1 MTAIQMPAP
10 RPVPLTPA
18 AVAAPLAEPTLAL
31 RHVSKVYRDGDTEIT
46 ALHSTTFEVRP
57 GELVAV
63 NGPSGS
69 GKSTLLSIA
78 GALLRPTTG
87 QVLIAGQDVTRLS
100 ERELPAFRLQ
110 HIGFVLQSSNLIP
123 YLTVREQLTLVPR
136 LAHADMR
143 QAAAQAD
150 DLLRVLGL
158 EARAGHYPDALSG
171 GQKQRVAIA
180 RALMNNPGL
189 ILADEPTAS
198 LDGARGREVVQMLA
212 DEVRTHQKAGVMVTH
227 DERVLDLCD
236 RVVTMVDGQ
245 LRG

>member
-18 AVAAPLAEPTLAL
+18 AVAAPLAEPTLAV

-150 DLLRVLGL
+150 DLCAFWASKPVLGTI
-158 EARAGHYPDALSG
+158 P
-171 GQKQRVAIA
+171 
-180 RALMNNPGL
+180 MP
-189 ILADEPTAS
+189 
-198 LDGARGREVVQMLA
+198 
-212 DEVRTHQKAGVMVTH
+212 
-227 DERVLDLCD
+227 
-236 RVVTMVDGQ
+236 
-245 LRG
+245 

>member
-1 MTAIQMPAP
+1 MTALQMPA
-10 RPVPLTPA
+10 THPA
-18 AVAAPLAEPTLAL
+18 PPTSPAVTALPTLAL
-31 RHVSKVYRDGDTEIT
+31 RDVSKVYHDGDTEIT
-46 ALHSTTFEVRP
+46 ALHPTTFEVRP

-78 GALLRPTTG
+78 GALLRPSTG
-87 QVLIAGQDVTRLS
+87 QALIAGQDVTRLS
-100 ERELPAFRLQ
+100 ERDLPAFRLR

-123 YLTVREQLTLVPR
+123 YLTVREQLTLIPR
-136 LAHADMR
+136 LAHADPR
-143 QAAAQAD
+143 QARAQAD
-150 DLLRVLGL
+150 ELLRTLGI

-180 RALMNNPGL
+180 RALMNRPGL

-198 LDGARGREVVQMLA
+198 LDSVRGREVVQLLA
-212 DEVRTHQKAGVMVTH
+212 HEVRTQNKAAVMVTH

-236 RVVTMVDGQ
+236 RVVTMVDGR